1 MIIFASTKKNK
12 LLLRKNS
19 KPKLLDKKDIKIC
32 FLSKKKKNRMARYTY
47 NTLETK
53 PKSSTSITS
62 PADISW
68 S

>member
-1 MIIFASTKKNK
+1 MIIFVSTKKI
-12 LLLRKNS
+12 R
-19 KPKLLDKKDIKIC
+19 C
-32 FLSKKKKNRMARYTY
+32 FLVKIVSLNFCTKKTLRFVFCIKKKNRMARYTY